1 MNQAAPVILMNEA
14 DANEGAPLVITLE
27 GKPGNHS
34 AIGARVS
41 VEVEGLPMQTA
52 EVAAG
57 SGYLTQSTPDLFF
70 GWGVGAKA
78 DATAAVTV
86 RWPDGAVSENRVSR
100 GDGPRH
106 TLTAK

>member
-14 DANEGAPLVITLE
+14 DANKGAPLVITLE
-27 GKPGNHS
+27 GEPGNHS

-70 GWGVGAKA
+70 GWGPVKEN
-78 DATAAVTV
+78 ATAKVTV
-86 RWPDGAVSENRVSR
+86 RWPDGAVSESRVSR

>member
-1 MNQAAPVILMNEA
+1 MNQAAPVILINEA
-14 DANEGAPLVITLE
+14 DANKGAPLVITLE
-27 GKPGNHS
+27 GEPGNHS

-70 GWGVGAKA
+70 GWGPAKD
-78 DATAAVTV
+78 DAAAKVTV

-100 GDGPRH
+100 SDGPRH

>member
-14 DANEGAPLVITLE
+14 DADKGGPLVITLE

-41 VEVEGLPMQTA
+41 VEVEGLPKQTA

-57 SGYLTQSTPDLFF
+57 SGYLTQTTSDLFF

-78 DATAAVTV
+78 DAAKVTV